1 MTVDIFLDSNII
13 VYAVDTSPDEAVKR
27 ARSRELLREDR
38 FGTSAQVV
46 QEFYNVTTRKLA
58 KPLPPTLAARWVDR
72 LLRMPFVVTDAVLI
86 KTALVRSHA
95 YRIAYRDAAILS
107 AAEALGAKTVYS
119 EDLNHGQLYGSVRVV
134 NPFK

>member
-1 MTVDIFLDSNII
+1 MTVDVFFDSNII
-13 VYAVDTSPDEAVKR
+13 VYAVDTSPEEAAKR
-27 ARSRELLREDR
+27 ARARELLREDR

-58 KPLPPTLAARWVDR
+58 PPLPPALAARWVDR
-72 LLRMPFVVTDAVLI
+72 LLRMPFVATDAVLI
-86 KTALVRSHA
+86 KTALIRAHA
-95 YRIAYRDAAILS
+95 YRIAYWDAAVLS
-107 AAEALGAKTVYS
+107 AAEALGAKTLYS